1 VYTKYISALN
11 KCTFTESVVLRKVG
25 RDRSETLTIARLDP
39 FKSYIEERDRTV
51 NILCWLL
58 LLLLLLLGIVLKV
71 DEG

>member
-51 NILCWLL
+51 NILC
-58 LLLLLLLGIVLKV
+58 
-71 DEG
+71 